1 VWLSPVEHCVRDA
14 GVAGSNPATPTSFPQ
29 HSIDHRDSY
38 RDRNTG
44 PPDPPITRSPTSR
57 QTGRGQAKINE
68 KHSKSTE
75 APPRFQARKSTL
87 TPEELAAQARK
98 AFYAKPRTAECCECA
113 VEAADEVTFLRADD
127 LVTQW
132 ELPDPR
138 DSWRHTGES
147 PPQPEEEIQKPR
159 PYRTAQSTIDA
170 FWYVVG
176 SNDSARL
183 IAWLDDHPHDKEFL
197 CKLLDDKQCP

>member
-1 VWLSPVEHCVRDA
+1 MLR
-14 GVAGSNPATPTSFPQ
+14 
-29 HSIDHRDSY
+29 
-38 RDRNTG
+38 
-44 PPDPPITRSPTSR
+44 PPDPETQRAALAGSPV
-57 QTGRGQAKINE
+57 AKISE
-68 KHSKSTE
+68 KHSGPTE
-75 APPRFQARKSTL
+75 APQRFQARKSIL
-87 TPEELAAQARK
+87 SPEELELAAQARK